1 MVTVDVLVQF
11 QRRKSVFELS
21 LRSTVYIQ
29 CLSGS
34 YGLGVFG
41 RTCYEVVC
49 GETGKNL
56 GRQNIVFLALVTG
69 SCQAYF
75 RCFVQTLDRESV
87 SGKFT
92 HKRKCLWQVHTQMKV
107 SLASSHTN
115 ESVSGKFTHK
125 CFTIFPYFDKL
136 SFLIP
141 PLLPSSPNS

>member
-1 MVTVDVLVQF
+1 MTVDVLVQF

-75 RCFVQTLDRESV
+75 RCFVQALDRESV

-115 ESVSGKFTHK
+115 ALQ
-125 CFTIFPYFDKL
+125 YFHTLTNSL
-136 SFLIP
+136 S
-141 PLLPSSPNS
+141 